1 MKKKLLG
8 MILLFTIIFS
18 FGCSSSHEQST
29 SEDVSQ
35 EAYSQHETTFGLSYE
50 IPDSWKTPDTNSD
63 TEIYHYKKE
72 IGSGDGMLYII
83 YQEIDGDILTETSFN
98 EFADGLLNSGYD
110 TDGFQSE
117 DFESNNIKMKKFNY
131 NMEIEQTKYKTQGV
145 VFNCY
150 EGIVM
155 IAFSSFSE
163 SNYDSYFDKII
174 SSVKSTDAIEDEF
187 NENIV
192 QNEDETEP
200 IEDNTE
206 SADDNIST
214 FDFSTYDTPY
224 KEIDISNL
232 SIKHGE
238 LLSVIYSDG
247 TVTVKTKI
255 EPSFNNKATIDQN
268 YFTVAD
274 LVKNHGFNTCEKLSY
289 WAVADM
295 EDGEE
300 AKCISFDL
308 NKKIIDN
315 LYNENIVENQLGNYA
330 DELWILP
337 SLQE

>member
-18 FGCSSSHEQST
+18 FGCSSTQEQST
-29 SEDVSQ
+29 SENDPQ
-35 EAYSQHETTFGLSYE
+35 ETYSQQETTFGLSYE

-117 DFESNNIKMKKFNY
+117 DFESNNIKMKKFSY
-131 NMEIEQTKYKTQGV
+131 NMEIEQTNYKTQGV

-155 IAFSSFSE
+155 ITFSSFSE
-163 SNYDSYFDKII
+163 SNYDSYFEKII
-174 SSVKSTDAIEDEF
+174 SSVKSTDVIEEEF

-200 IEDNTE
+200 IEDETL
-206 SADDNIST
+206 DDNLSENDSSNDSSTDDASYQSILDEYSEKIKEATPGLVDEYKNEAAEHSGDINKLAEISN
-214 FDFSTYDTPY
+214 DKVNKLAEISNEGIEEMANIMYSNGDDYDTY
-224 KEIDISNL
+224 EEWSKKLMDVYTEYAEKIMDAYIDS
-232 SIKHGE
+232 
-238 LLSVIYSDG
+238 
-247 TVTVKTKI
+247 
-255 EPSFNNKATIDQN
+255 AT
-268 YFTVAD
+268 
-274 LVKNHGFNTCEKLSY
+274 
-289 WAVADM
+289 
-295 EDGEE
+295 
-300 AKCISFDL
+300 
-308 NKKIIDN
+308 
-315 LYNENIVENQLGNYA
+315 
-330 DELWILP
+330 
-337 SLQE
+337 